1 MEWINEPPCHAM
13 TLKLSDPTTGKLE
26 LIGPAPS
33 ARVGGGLVAAMG
45 ATFGSVALPFLRL
58 PFPAPFKLIP
68 LTLGLVGGGMGAAG
82 LAFATANASV
92 LFERGK
98 GVRFRWKL
106 ATRPQKELF
115 IPVKD
120 IAGIDIS
127 RGEHAVKD
135 SSGFTSTR
143 YHYGLH
149 VVTTE
154 GKAVQFESF
163 SLQTQARLRKEQI
176 EAVLRPVE
184 VERKRGNKPARKKT
198 AAKSTG
204 ASKKTTARKSP
215 PARKAATARKTTRAE
230 HTR

>member
-1 MEWINEPPCHAM
+1 MQWINEPPCHAM
-13 TLKLSDPTTGKLE
+13 TLKLSDPAAGKLE
-26 LIGPAPS
+26 LIGPASS
-33 ARVGGGLVAAMG
+33 ARVGGGLMAAMG
-45 ATFGSVALPFLRL
+45 ATMGSMALPFLRL

-68 LTLGLVGGGMGAAG
+68 LTIGLVGGGMGTLG

-120 IAGIDIS
+120 IAGVDIS
-127 RGEHAVKD
+127 RGEHPVKD
-135 SSGFTSTR
+135 SSGFHSTA

-154 GKAVQFESF
+154 GKAVQFEAF
-163 SLQTQARLRKEQI
+163 SLQTQAQLRKQQI
-176 EAVLRPVE
+176 EAVLRPLE
-184 VERKRGNKPARKKT
+184 GKNKPARK
-198 AAKSTG
+198 AAKAKAPG
-204 ASKKTTARKSP
+204 ARKQTTTARKSP
-215 PARKAATARKTTRAE
+215 PARKAAAARKTTGAGRA
-230 HTR
+230 R